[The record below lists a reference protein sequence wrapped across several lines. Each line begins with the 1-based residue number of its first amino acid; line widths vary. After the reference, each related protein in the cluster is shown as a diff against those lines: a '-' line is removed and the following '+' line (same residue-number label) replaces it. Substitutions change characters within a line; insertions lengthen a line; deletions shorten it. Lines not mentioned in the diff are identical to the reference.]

1 MAEQELAIGEAEE
14 AFSKGRPGY
23 YVVDVDAHAGV
34 RGPFLIW
41 ETAVRHCAELNRGRP
56 HARKLEVRVVGPPAP
71 TPYDR
76 IP

>member
-1 MAEQELAIGEAEE
+1 MAEHELAIGEAEE

-23 YVVDVDAHAGV
+23 YVIDVDAHAGL
-34 RGPFLIW
+34 RGPFVMW
-41 ETAVRHCAELNRGRP
+41 ATAVRDCAELNRRRP
-56 HARKLEVRVVGPPAP
+56 HARPLEVRVVGARAP